1 MNRIFGKNITKRAF
15 MEKFE
20 IPHSTILR
28 NPSVE
33 ELYSI
38 GSSNYPVDSHT
49 RPTVISSTGAMAA
62 YSGTKTGRSP
72 KDKRIVCDETTKDE
86 VWWDGNRPISPQS
99 FDKLEER
106 AKNYMKTRPRL
117 YVVDGYAGWEKR
129 NRQKIRVYCLRAY
142 HALFMQ
148 NMLIMPTK
156 EELMDDFDEVDYT
169 IFNAGEHPSSRKI
182 EGVDSDTTIAL
193 NLAKKK
199 MVILGSQYAGEM
211 KKGIFSVMNYLMPK
225 REILSMH
232 ASANEGETGDVTLL
246 FGLSG
251 TGKTTLSAD
260 PKRRLIGDDE
270 HCWNDEGIFNIEGG
284 CYAKCVGLSEEKE
297 PDIFKSIKYGSVL
310 ENVRFKDFES
320 KVVNYDDVSITENT
334 RVSYPL
340 TYIKNCKIPAVGA
353 HPKNIIFLTC
363 DAYGVLPPVSKLSYE
378 QAMYHFISGYTAKVS
393 GTEQGVKEPSSTF
406 SSCFGE
412 AFLCLHPVVYAELLA
427 EKMKKHKTNA
437 WLINTGWTGG
447 KYGIGKRIDLN
458 HTRKILDV
466 IHEGKLQHVPTSKM
480 DIFNL
485 DVPEHV
491 DGVPTEILRPENTW
505 TDKGEYQKTMKILAI
520 QFVKNFK
527 KYESRASDFI
537 KNAGPIMH

>member
-1 MNRIFGKNITKRAF
+1 MNHIFGKTITKKRF
-15 MEKFE
+15 IEKFE
-20 IPHSTILR
+20 IPHPNILR

-38 GSSNYPVDSHT
+38 GSSTYPTDSHT
-49 RPTVISSTGAMAA
+49 RPTVITSTGAMAA

-72 KDKRIVCDETTKDE
+72 NDKRIVFDETTKDE
-86 VWWDGNRPISPQS
+86 VWWEANRQISQES
-99 FDKLEER
+99 FEKLEER
-106 AKNYMKTRPRL
+106 ARNYMKTRPRL
-117 YVVDGYAGWEKR
+117 YVLDGYAGWEKE
-129 NRQKIRVYCLRAY
+129 NRKKIRVYCLRSY

-148 NMLIMPTK
+148 NMLIMPTRD
-156 EELMDDFDEVDYT
+156 ELIEDFDEVDYT
-169 IFNAGEHPSSRKI
+169 IYNAGEHPSSTKI

-193 NLAKKK
+193 NLSKKK

-211 KKGIFSVMNYLMPK
+211 KKGIFCVMNYLMPK
-225 REILSMH
+225 RGILSMH

-284 CYAKCVGLSEEKE
+284 CYAKCGGLTEEKE
-297 PDIFKSIKYGSVL
+297 PDIFRSIKYGSVL
-310 ENVRFKDFES
+310 ENIRFKDFES
-320 KVVNYDDVSITENT
+320 KIVNFNDTSITENT

-340 TYIKNCKIPAVGA
+340 SFIKNSKIPAMGS

-363 DAYGVLPPVSKLSYE
+363 DAYGVIPPVSKLSYE

-393 GTEQGVKEPSSTF
+393 GTEQGVKEPTSTF

-447 KYGIGKRIDLN
+447 KYGVGERIDLKY
-458 HTRKILDV
+458 TRRILDV
-466 IHEGKLQHVPTSKM
+466 IHEGGMEHATTSTM
-480 DIFNL
+480 DVFNL
-485 DVPEHV
+485 EIPQNV

-505 TDKGEYQKTMKILAI
+505 TDKGEYDKTMKFLAN
-520 QFVKNFK
+520 QFVNNFR
-527 KYESRASDFI
+527 KYESKASNLI
-537 KNAGPIMH
+537 KNAGPILN